1 MRNWRLLA
9 AVAFLLLATC
19 GYAQEQKAPPAGI
32 PPEPKQSVPTADPKL
47 SALLESKVKQEW
59 EAFRTKNE
67 KAYADLLTDDFLA
80 VEADREGARGK
91 GQASAEV
98 LKGLVYSYT
107 LFSFK
112 AFALSE
118 NSTFVRYEVTIQ
130 YDPKRRG
137 RLARIYVTE
146 IWLKQGNDWKC
157 WHYQETVVK

>member
-1 MRNWRLLA
+1 MRIRRLCA
-9 AVAFLLLATC
+9 AVVLVVLASF
-19 GYAQEQKAPPAGI
+19 GHAQEKKAPPAGVS
-32 PPEPKQSVPTADPKL
+32 PEPKQSIPTADPKL

-67 KAYADLLTDDFLA
+67 KAYADLLTDDYLA
-80 VEADREGARGK
+80 VEADREGARDK
-91 GQASAEV
+91 GQATAEV
-98 LKGLVYSYT
+98 QKGLVYSYT

-118 NSTFVRYEVTIQ
+118 NSAFVRYEVTIQ

-137 RLARIYVTE
+137 RLARIYATE

>member
-1 MRNWRLLA
+1 MRNRRLCA
-9 AVAFLLLATC
+9 AAAFMLMASIAFAQKTATTPT
-19 GYAQEQKAPPAGI
+19 APPA
-32 PPEPKQSVPTADPKL
+32 EPKQSVPTADPKL

-67 KAYADLLTDDFLA
+67 KQYADLLTDDFLA
-80 VEADREGARGK
+80 VEGDREGARDK
-91 GQASAEV
+91 GQAAAEV
-98 LKGLVYSYT
+98 EKGLVSSYT

-118 NSTFVRYEVTIQ
+118 NSAFVRYEVTIQ
-130 YDPKRRG
+130 FNPKLRG

-157 WHYQETVVK
+157 WHYQETAVK